1 MTDHSDAP
9 LLDSDVESS
18 LEKQASSESENQRN
32 KKLLSRQVAR
42 YLIQNPTFFA
52 ENLELLDTIQLPKEN
67 GKTVSLMTHQTNL
80 LRERNIEMRQR
91 LDQLLTNARENDQLF
106 LHSRRL
112 VLALLE
118 ARTVAEA
125 GDALLKSFK
134 EDFGVEVTALTL
146 FAPLPGSGRNL
157 GPVRSSSRNSAE
169 GTIGSILRNGRTVCG
184 TLRPAETSYL
194 FGADAERVASAA
206 VVPLADQ
213 LGVLAVGSSDPLH
226 YRSSLGTLFLSYIGE
241 ILERLLPDL
250 LARS

>member
-1 MTDHSDAP
+1 MTEHSDAP
-9 LLDSDVESS
+9 LIDSAVEAS
-18 LEKQASSESENQRN
+18 LEKQEANDSENQRN

-42 YLIQNPTFFA
+42 YLMQNPTFFA
-52 ENLELLDTIQLPKEN
+52 ENMELLESIQLPKES

-91 LDQLLTNARENDQLF
+91 LDQLLQNARDNDQLF
-106 LHSRRL
+106 MHSRRL

-134 EDFGVEVTALTL
+134 QDFNVEVTALTL
-146 FAPLPGSGRNL
+146 FGPLPGSGKQL
-157 GPVRSSSRNSAE
+157 GDVRSSSRNSAE
-169 GTIGSILRNGRTVCG
+169 TAIGSILRNGRTVCG
-184 TLRPAETSYL
+184 SLRPTEIAYL
-194 FGADAERVASAA
+194 FGKDADRVASAA
-206 VVPLADQ
+206 VVPLAGQ
-213 LGVLAVGSSDPLH
+213 LGILAVGSSDPNH